1 MAVSMA
7 TGLLLSSSTLTLRTP
22 RFAFHTSSSSS
33 SSSSSSTLRMAP
45 LRIVTSATVS
55 QPPPTGGKI
64 RGIMKPKKISP
75 EMQDLVG
82 QPEISRTQALKSIWA
97 HIKEHNLQN
106 PEKKRLIRCDEKL
119 KKVFA
124 GRDEVDMLEIAGLIS
139 PHFLN

>member
-1 MAVSMA
+1 MA

-22 RFAFHTSSSSS
+22 RFAFHTS